1 MLPGMLPQEPFGLS
15 KPPYIFYA
23 GIYMSSFM
31 ENHINKTSPLILF
44 GMRSV
49 GLSLTAGCHTTTS
62 RFT

>member
-31 ENHINKTSPLILF
+31 ENQKKTLLLILF

-62 RFT
+62 QFT